1 MKRAT
6 MNLRRTTVA
15 LALAVATLFVSAPA
29 ALADHNFETPSGNI
43 SCEYNTFSDADG
55 NEVLAMG
62 CILYDINL
70 GSAADGVCDSDRV
83 VGFLVARTGRAG
95 YGCFDPNE
103 FEEAVVLNYGKSFR
117 RGGITCS
124 AAKSGLTCK
133 NSSRRGFKISR
144 SNQQIF

>member
-1 MKRAT
+1 MII
-6 MNLRRTTVA
+6 RRVVVTLGLIVA
-15 LALAVATLFVSAPA
+15 GLTSAAPA

-70 GSAADGVCDSDRV
+70 GSAADGVCDPDISV
-83 VGFLVARTGRAG
+83 VGFLVARSGGSG

-103 FEEAVVLNYGKSFR
+103 FEEAAVLAYGKSFR

-133 NSSRRGFKISR
+133 NASKRGFKISR
-144 SNQQIF
+144 SSQRLF